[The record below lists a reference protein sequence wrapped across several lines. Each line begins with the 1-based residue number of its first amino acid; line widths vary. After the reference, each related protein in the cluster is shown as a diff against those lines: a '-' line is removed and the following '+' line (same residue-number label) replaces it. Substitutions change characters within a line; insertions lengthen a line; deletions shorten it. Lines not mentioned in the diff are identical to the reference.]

1 MRKPRTKIAVNDIEK
16 IKIRIALEEL
26 NAAFTYHLDHN
37 EIVPLVEL
45 FTENAVYTHGERH
58 SEGRAAIEALFV
70 ARCRTGVR
78 TTRHIYSGLIL
89 DIRSASAA
97 TGQSVCMAFAAD
109 AAPPIAST
117 VPNLVADFIDEYVRD
132 ADRKWRIARRDIKRT
147 FFKP

>member
-70 ARCRTGVR
+70 ARDRTGVR

-97 TGQSVCMAFAAD
+97 AGQSVCMAFAAD
-109 AAPPIAST
+109 AAPPIANT

-132 ADRKWRIARRDIKRT
+132 ADHKWRIARRDIKRT